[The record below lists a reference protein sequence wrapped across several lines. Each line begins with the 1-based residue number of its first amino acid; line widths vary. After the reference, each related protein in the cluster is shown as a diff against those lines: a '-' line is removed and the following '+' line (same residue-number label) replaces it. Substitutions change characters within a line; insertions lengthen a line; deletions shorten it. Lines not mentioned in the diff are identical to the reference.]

1 MSKQHDPRM
10 HTAEHILNQTM
21 DRLFETGRSFRA
33 HIEKK
38 KSKCDYRFDRVLS
51 DEELKRV
58 EKQVNDIIQSDLP
71 VLEKRVGREEASRA
85 YNMEKV
91 PEGAGDTIRIVS
103 VGDYDSVPC
112 IGEHV
117 AKTSE
122 IGRFYITSAD
132 FEEGVLRLRFKLGER
147 ESEGGGHE

>member
-1 MSKQHDPRM
+1 M

-21 DRLFETGRSFRA
+21 NRLFETGRSFRA

-38 KSKCDYRFDRVLS
+38 KSKCDYRFDHLLC
-51 DEELKRV
+51 DEEIRGI
-58 EKQVNDIIQSDLP
+58 EQQVNDVIQADLP
-71 VLEKRVGREEASRA
+71 VSVKNIGRNEAERIYS
-85 YNMEKV
+85 MEKV
-91 PEGAGDTIRIVS
+91 PENAGETIRIVS

-117 AKTSE
+117 ANTSD

-132 FEEGVLRLRFKLGER
+132 FSDGVLRLRFKLDDVQVKGRGER
-147 ESEGGGHE
+147 A